1 MICLQKIDSVMV
13 DSDVEVFLDD
23 SSHGNDVRSKQA
35 DLDDNIQLLETTVT
49 AYRDRLSFAYQNML
63 QYEDFLFYCKRLK

>member
-13 DSDVEVFLDD
+13 DSEVEVFLED
-23 SSHGNDVRSKQA
+23 SSHRSGVRSSQA

-49 AYRDRLSFAYQNML
+49 AYRDRLSFAYQNIL
-63 QYEDFLFYCKRLK
+63 QYEDFLYYCKRLK